1 MIVYLHLQLFHLLLE
16 LLLGG
21 GLDGADLV
29 LEFVVGYL
37 YQSLVVLYKF
47 LPTKYSTRP

>member
-21 GLDGADLV
+21 WLDGADLV
-29 LEFVVGYL
+29 LEFVGDF
-37 YQSLVVLYKF
+37 QHF
-47 LPTKYSTRP
+47 LGGL